1 MDSLR
6 TTVYIPLVELTDQA
20 NSLLTVYCDHDSEW
34 DGKALDKEWHF
45 IAAPLKPMGLY
56 DDGLQALAAVKTL
69 GLKRPKLGVYSAFK
83 KFAGLSKLRL
93 HSAYKPNIEGDS
105 AQLGLALA
113 LLLGASNSPIRYTLA
128 TGKLSTDTQLNQH
141 KKADVAIECV
151 GSLTEKLRLI
161 GQQRKNKLL
170 PPGPLYCFTP
180 YYLNTDS
187 TLKVADLPEV
197 SELAAVGIIVK
208 PIQWLSEAAAVLK
221 ADTSRYHPLDI
232 GLGLIAA
239 LALSGG
245 LYWGWWHYPIQ
256 IDPLVGKSRPEPFI
270 ICSNPDL
277 STVAYYDLPHNGD
290 IPLLPVYAKPN
301 ADYNISLAWRLRPAK
316 TPFTTVYYEA
326 RIHLGEYTGFKFI
339 DLTKDGKRLTIAAN
353 DKMEGSWPMNEVG
366 TFAQDNVLIIALQRT
381 AFETDAINLA
391 FKQRFP
397 PTEKLDVLA
406 ARDYLIAQFPGH
418 YAFTYQS
425 TVSVP
430 PCQKSPP

>member
-20 NSLLTVYCDHDSEW
+20 NSLLAVYCDHDSEW

-56 DDGLQALAAVKTL
+56 DDGLQALEAVKTL

-113 LLLGASNSPIRYTLA
+113 LLLGASNSPIRYALA
-128 TGKLSTDTQLNQH
+128 TGKISTDTQLNQH
-141 KKADVAIECV
+141 KKADVAIDCV
-151 GSLTEKLRLI
+151 GSLAEKLRLI
-161 GQQRKNKLL
+161 RQQRKDQLL
-170 PPGPLYCFTP
+170 PEGLYCFTP
-180 YYLNTDS
+180 YYLNTGS

-197 SELAAVGIIVK
+197 AELAAVGIIVK
-208 PIQWLSEAAAVLK
+208 PIQWLSEAAADLK

-232 GLGLIAA
+232 GLGLMAA
-239 LALSGG
+239 LALGGG
-245 LYWGWWHYPIQ
+245 LYCGWWHYPIP
-256 IDPLVGKSRPEPFI
+256 IDILVGKSKPEPFMV
-270 ICSNPDL
+270 CSKSNP
-277 STVAYYDLPHNGD
+277 TTETYYDLPPDGG
-290 IPLLPVYAKPN
+290 IPLLPVYAEKNP
-301 ADYNISLAWRLRPAK
+301 DYNVSLAWRLRPAK

-326 RIHLGEYTGFKFI
+326 RIHLGENTGFKFI
-339 DLTKDGKRLTIAAN
+339 DQTTDGKRLTIAAN
-353 DKMEGSWPMNEVG
+353 DKLEGSWPMNEVG

-381 AFETDAINLA
+381 PFKTDVINLA

-425 TVSVP
+425 TVSEP